1 MRLKLQYEWWLDLCL
16 NRVSVSKAIRYA
28 APWGRVTHVC
38 VSNPDQHGSNNGLSP
53 VRLESIIWTNVC
65 LWSNGC
71 QQILSKLQSRNDISH
86 TQKNV
91 IENGICE
98 IVVLLPRPQC
108 VLQNGGIFVSVS
120 MCYCFLKNCFDV
132 KGFNFVVHRK
142 CFPWEQAGSM
152 HVMIKDLRIPS
163 CLIPTMSCLDSWPD
177 ACDSVH
183 SRSRESSISFQHGES
198 LHLKSSFYQNQQRG
212 YLTIQTILVSIF
224 G

>member
-1 MRLKLQYEWWLDLCL
+1 MLLLEAEWRMCASVIQTNMVQTMVCRRFGWKALSEPMF
-16 NRVSVSKAIRYA
+16 VFGQMVVSKFHENCNREMIFF
-28 APWGRVTHVC
+28 T
-38 VSNPDQHGSNNGLSP
+38 
-53 VRLESIIWTNVC
+53 
-65 LWSNGC
+65 
-71 QQILSKLQSRNDISH
+71 QI
-86 TQKNV
+86 NV

-98 IVVLLPRPQC
+98 IVVILSRPQC

-142 CFPWEQAGSM
+142 YFPCEQAGSI

-163 CLIPTMSCLDSWPD
+163 CRIPTMSCLDSWND

-198 LHLKSSFYQNQQRG
+198 LHLKSSFYQLFDISNRFH
-212 YLTIQTILVSIF
+212 TIYCIWYFLNRE
-224 G
+224 